1 MEKQANAKIVIGQTT
16 WLWRGL
22 AAVLVGAGS
31 SFFYAGL
38 PSQLILLAIGVC
50 LMVVGIFLILTR

>member
-1 MEKQANAKIVIGQTT
+1 MVIRRPT

-22 AAVLVGAGS
+22 AVLLVAAGS

-38 PSQLILLAIGVC
+38 PTTGLSSRPILLAIGPC
-50 LMVVGIFLILTR
+50 LMVMGIFLVLTRY

>member
-1 MEKQANAKIVIGQTT
+1 MENQTDLKIGRTT

-22 AAVLVGAGS
+22 AVVLIGAGS

-38 PSQLILLAIGVC
+38 PSQPILLAIGVC
-50 LMVVGIFLILTR
+50 LLLMGILLVLTH